1 MVKQMGLKQSEKS
14 ELTRERILAAAEEE
28 FSEKG
33 FYGARIDS
41 IAAASGM
48 NKRMI
53 YAHFDSKENLYTKVL
68 LRVYEKLAQCE
79 RQFMVDNLAPLESIK
94 NIIEISFE
102 YLKNNPNFVRML
114 MWENLNKGMSI
125 PEGELA
131 RLKAPSIEYIKKQL
145 VKGMELGIFRS
156 DVDVYHVSVSLMN
169 FCFSHFSNQHTMTS
183 ILGRDITSEEEVR
196 SRAEFINDIITKY
209 LV

>member
-1 MVKQMGLKQSEKS
+1 
-14 ELTRERILAAAEEE
+14 
-28 FSEKG
+28 
-33 FYGARIDS
+33 
-41 IAAASGM
+41 
-48 NKRMI
+48 
-53 YAHFDSKENLYTKVL
+53 
-68 LRVYEKLAQCE
+68 
-79 RQFMVDNLAPLESIK
+79 MVDNLSPLESIK

-131 RLKAPSIEYIKKQL
+131 RLKSPSMEYIKKQL
-145 VKGMELGIFRS
+145 VKGKEMGIFRS
-156 DVDVYHVSVSLMN
+156 DVDIYHVSVSLMN

-196 SRAEFINDIITKY
+196 SRAEFITDILAKY

>member
-1 MVKQMGLKQSEKS
+1 MVKYVGMMQCEKS
-14 ELTRERILAAAEEE
+14 DLTRERILTAAEEE

-33 FYGARIDS
+33 FYGARVDA
-41 IAAASGM
+41 IAAASGI

-79 RQFMVDNLAPLESIK
+79 REFMVDNLSPLDAIK
-94 NIIEISFE
+94 NIIEISFG

-131 RLKAPSIEYIKKQL
+131 RVKAPSMEYINKQL
-145 VKGMELGIFRS
+145 VKGKELGIFRK
-156 DVDVYHVSVSLMN
+156 DIDIYHVSVSLMN
-169 FCFSHFSNQHTMTS
+169 FCFSYFSNQHTMAS
-183 ILGRDITSEEEVR
+183 ILGRDITSKEEVR
-196 SRAEFINDIITKY
+196 SRAEFITDILAKY
-209 LV
+209 LI

>member
-1 MVKQMGLKQSEKS
+1 MVKYVGMMQCEKS
-14 ELTRERILAAAEEE
+14 DLTRERILTAAEEE

-33 FYGARIDS
+33 FYGARVDA
-41 IAAASGM
+41 IAAASGI

-79 RQFMVDNLAPLESIK
+79 REFMVDNLSPLDAIK
-94 NIIEISFE
+94 NIIEISFG

-131 RLKAPSIEYIKKQL
+131 RVKAPSMEYINKQL
-145 VKGMELGIFRS
+145 VKGKELGIFRK
-156 DVDVYHVSVSLMN
+156 DIDIYHVSVSLMN
-169 FCFSHFSNQHTMTS
+169 FCFSYFSNQHTMAS
-183 ILGRDITSEEEVR
+183 ILGRDITSKEEVR